1 MRKAPAPACEQETR
15 RVASRRGT
23 VAPVFAAS
31 NRSQASLASS
41 HAEVL
46 MTAESLR
53 CVPLELEEL
62 GRVIA
67 CYRKLSRVIAVIASY
82 RGDNSVIAG
91 PRTLRNRGA
100 GPSSRRRNA
109 KTQALTQACR
119 SQSSASS
126 SSRHFSSHCL
136 CSSVSSSKPG
146 SKMSS
151 SSRVAR
157 TTESVG
163 VCRAARSRAHPP
175 SGRQG
180 EVSGGL
186 SNLSQIIANYRTLSQ
201 LSRVIAAR

>member
-1 MRKAPAPACEQETR
+1 MPVGGGDVRAVVWSR
-15 RVASRRGT
+15 LHSRRACRQRACHPQRRGRQRVST
-23 VAPVFAAS
+23 LS
-31 NRSQASLASS
+31 
-41 HAEVL
+41 
-46 MTAESLR
+46 
-53 CVPLELEEL
+53 ELDKL
-62 GRVIA
+62 CRVIA
-67 CYRKLSRVIAVIASY
+67 CYRTLSRVIAVIASY